1 MRAAHPSDPKDDCA
15 VGPTS
20 DVPYVWSIDKKFQ
33 LDWLASVGIVVD
45 GVAGVKSLGT
55 DSEGEGSCG
64 VKMGLEIVVVDENAV
79 DADISGSKRSL
90 SRLIVSST

>member
-1 MRAAHPSDPKDDCA
+1 MRAAHPSDPEDDCA

-20 DVPYVWSIDKKFQ
+20 DVPYVWAIDEKFQ
-33 LDWLASVGIVVD
+33 LDWLASVGIGVD

-64 VKMGLEIVVVDENAV
+64 VKMELEMVDENAV